1 MPAVPRRGPGTNR
14 YTSPAVYP
22 YCCFQA
28 PVAALPAPFSYT
40 HRPGRSGRHGPAGW
54 GVDFPI
60 PQNSY
65 GCVLQEM
72 GSRVCRRVISR
83 QGPRGECGMPAG
95 QARAVYPVPSALY
108 RPPRTALPSRLP
120 CTAHHQPVY
129 PGPTSQPVCPVP
141 PTQPVY
147 PVPPTKGRL
156 PCTAHP
162 GRLPCTDLPEPPS
175 QAVYPVPPTTDP
187 STLDRPP
194 RTALPIRLPCTAH
207 PGPPSQAVYPAPPTT
222 DPSTLDRPP
231 NPSTLCRPPKSVYP
245 GPPIP
250 FTRLI
255 YTLLEAF
262 RLCPLA
268 SKGCRFH
275 TRL

>member
-54 GVDFPI
+54 GVGFPI
-60 PQNSY
+60 PQNSF

-72 GSRVCRRVISR
+72 GSRVCRRVVSR

-95 QARAVYPVPSALY
+95 QARAVYPVPPTLYRPPKPSTLY

-129 PGPTSQPVCPVP
+129 PVPTSQA
-141 PTQPVY
+141 VY

-156 PCTAHP
+156 PCAVYPVPPTQAVHP
-162 GRLPCTDLPEPPS
+162 VPPT
-175 QAVYPVPPTTDP
+175 QNRAVYPVPPTTNP

-194 RTALPIRLPCTAH
+194 
-207 PGPPSQAVYPAPPTT
+207 
-222 DPSTLDRPP
+222 DPSALY
-231 NPSTLCRPPKSVYP
+231 RPPKPVYP

-250 FTRLI
+250 FTRLM

-268 SKGCRFH
+268 SEGCRFH
-275 TRL
+275 ARL

>member
-60 PQNSY
+60 PQNSF

-72 GSRVCRRVISR
+72 GSRVCRRVVSR

-95 QARAVYPVPSALY
+95 QARAVYPVPPTLYRPPKPSTLYRPPKPSTLY
-108 RPPRTALPSRLP
+108 RPPRTALPEPPSQAVYPVPPSQNRPPKPSTLYRPPPTRLPCSDLPTRLPCTAHQRPSTLYRLPCTAHPSRPPCAAHPEPSRLP
-120 CTAHHQPVY
+120 CTAHHQPVH

-141 PTQPVY
+141 PT
-147 PVPPTKGRL
+147 KARL
-156 PCTAHP
+156 PWTA
-162 GRLPCTDLPEPPS
+162 
-175 QAVYPVPPTTDP
+175 YPFY
-187 STLDRPP
+187 SLD
-194 RTALPIRLPCTAH
+194 I
-207 PGPPSQAVYPAPPTT
+207 Y
-222 DPSTLDRPP
+222 
-231 NPSTLCRPPKSVYP
+231 
-245 GPPIP
+245 
-250 FTRLI
+250 FTRSLS
-255 YTLLEAF
+255 
-262 RLCPLA
+262 PL
-268 SKGCRFH
+268 S
-275 TRL
+275 LSL